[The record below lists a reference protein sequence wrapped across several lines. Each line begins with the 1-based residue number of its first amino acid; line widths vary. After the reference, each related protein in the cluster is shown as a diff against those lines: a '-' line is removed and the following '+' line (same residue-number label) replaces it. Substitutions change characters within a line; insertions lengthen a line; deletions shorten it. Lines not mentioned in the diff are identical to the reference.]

1 MKLSIIICTFNRSQE
16 LEGLLDDLVV
26 QHKRLRSSDAQEVEV
41 LIVDNNSFDDTKETI
56 YKYLENTGLSIK
68 FFNEEHFGLAAARN
82 HAIKKAQGDL
92 LAFIHDDVNIDD
104 DWLREA
110 FKIANNCKD
119 REIGIYGGRVI
130 PMWQD
135 DLPKWLNLQDP
146 YRIEQAVFHGHS
158 YGDEE
163 QFYPFTSSFGTAE
176 FPTGMNVLIRKEIFE
191 NCGFFREDLGPSA
204 GGGFDTFEDTELF
217 EYLTTL
223 KIPMVYL
230 PQCIVFHPINKF
242 HMTIKNVR
250 RWYYKTA
257 RARYWAA
264 HTDRMQRPVSPF
276 YAVEQKHRKYLPS
289 FLLKAFNGVPAY
301 IYVKFMVLSLV
312 WLVSNLSFSKQKTNW
327 YSFKISEA
335 IGEMEAAALLS
346 ERNIQRKFSFKD
358 RLVAKGLVKAGQ

>member
-16 LEGLLDDLVV
+16 LEQLLDDIVL

-41 LIVDNNSFDDTKETI
+41 IIVDNNSFDDTKETI

-82 HAIKKAQGDL
+82 LAIKKSQGDL
-92 LAFIHDDVNIDD
+92 LAFLHDDINIDD
-104 DWLREA
+104 DWLREV

-119 REIGIYGGRVI
+119 REIGVYGGRVI

-135 DLPKWLNLQDP
+135 ELPKWLNLQDP

-163 QFYPFTSSFGTAE
+163 KFYPFASNDFGSAD
-176 FPTGMNVLIRKEIFE
+176 FPTGINVLVRREIFE
-191 NCGFFREDLGPSA
+191 NCGGFREDLGPSA
-204 GGGFDTFEDTELF
+204 GGGFDTFEDMEFF
-217 EYLTTL
+217 EYLSTL

-230 PQCIVFHPINKF
+230 PQVIVFHPINKH

-250 RWYYKTA
+250 RWYYKNA
-257 RARYWAA
+257 RAKYWTA
-264 HTDRMQRPVSPF
+264 HTDRMQRPIDAK
-276 YAVEQKHRKYLPS
+276 YAVSRKFRKYIPK
-289 FLLKAFNGVPAY
+289 FLLNKINGVPSY
-301 IYVKFMVLSLV
+301 IYVKFFALCLR
-312 WLVSNLSFSKQKTNW
+312 WLFSNLSFNKQKTNW
-327 YSFKISEA
+327 YSFQISEA

-346 ERNIQRKFSFKD
+346 ERNVQRKFSFKD
-358 RLVAKGLVKAGQ
+358 RLISKGLVEAN